1 MCAMAK
7 FNKYENVCLHA
18 CSSVTGVSIVD
29 IMGSNKK
36 QEAVMARALSCSVL
50 KFCGFGIREISR
62 ITNTDPKGVSVYISG
77 HDDRMEDVRYK
88 RSYAK
93 AVSFIHTYEEFSD
106 EGLNDKVQIIY
117 ENLMELNAKYD
128 HLEQLLIK

>member
-1 MCAMAK
+1 MFVMAK

-29 IMGSNKK
+29 IMGTNKK

-77 HDDRMEDVRYK
+77 HDDRMDDVRYK

-106 EGLNDKVQIIY
+106 EGLNDKVQILY

-128 HLEQLLIK
+128 HLEQLLTK